1 MKKTKLSLRPETIRV
16 LSTATLAQARGAQ
29 MASPVWCATMRDV
42 NTCGVNCIPTG
53 SVW

>member
-1 MKKTKLSLRPETIRV
+1 MKKTKLSLRPETIRI

-29 MASPVWCATMRDV
+29 MASPVWCQTMRE
-42 NTCGVNCIPTG
+42 TCGVDCIPTG